1 MIDIEKWTADYLREV
16 EQTFG
21 TRIAFVGI
29 QGSYARGEAKED
41 SDIDMVL
48 ILDHLEPAD
57 LPRYREAVEELP
69 ERRLLCGFVSGLDE
83 LKCWDRADLFQF
95 CHDTLPIRGSLE
107 ELLRKISRADVRR
120 AVHVSACN
128 IYHGCVHNALH
139 ERDCQMLKAL
149 YKSARFA
156 LQALYFYRTGRY
168 VTRKEELLAVLES
181 DEKRILSAADFSE
194 ETFDEQSQL
203 LQQWTSGLIVSMGD
217 RQD

>member
-107 ELLRKISRADVRR
+107 ELL
-120 AVHVSACN
+120 
-128 IYHGCVHNALH
+128 
-139 ERDCQMLKAL
+139 
-149 YKSARFA
+149 
-156 LQALYFYRTGRY
+156 
-168 VTRKEELLAVLES
+168 AVLES